1 MKEKERGQGQTFL
14 KGALVLGCANLIVKI
29 IGALFKV
36 PLYDVLEES
45 GSGLFNV
52 AYQIYTFMFIIATA
66 GFPIAISKMVA
77 ESIAKGDQRDAK
89 RIFETAFL
97 LLGIIGIIG
106 STVLFTCAR
115 PLANM
120 LGNSDADLVIQAI
133 SPAVF
138 FVAMVSA
145 FRGYF
150 QGRQNMYPT
159 AASEIIEASAK
170 LGIGLVL
177 AIFAANMTVN
187 PALNAMADWAGR
199 QVISSDVQL
208 QFEASGAILG
218 VTVGTLLSFLLLLTV
233 YAFQRRKREKLPVI
247 NARSKWSILKNLVI
261 IAIPITIGASVSSL
275 TSLIDLAT
283 VMNRLQV
290 NPAVFDNYNYLFAE
304 GTEFAKNAVDN
315 AWTAAQILEKKANS
329 LYGMYTGQAMTMFNL
344 PLTLVVALGMSVVP
358 AISALLTKE
367 DKLGARKMTESVLR
381 ITGLFAMPC
390 AIGMS
395 VLSEPILSFLFR
407 NPDGAMVLQKLSI
420 AVIFVSMVSVTNAV
434 LQAYGKVYYPVV
446 NMIVG
451 GAAKVIINYFFIPV
465 WGIDGAPIATIVCYA
480 IIAVLNIACIIRVV
494 KIKYNIMDMIIKPLL
509 SALIMGLAAWGI
521 AGLLGGVIS
530 SGRLCTV
537 TAICVGGIVYV
548 LAIFLLRAVRKEDV
562 LMLPKGTMLAGM
574 LEKMKLL
581 K

>member
-1 MKEKERGQGQTFL
+1 MKEKAKGQGQTFL

-29 IGALFKV
+29 IGAVFKI
-36 PLYDVLEES
+36 PLYDVIGES

-66 GFPIAISKMVA
+66 GFPIAVSKMVA
-77 ESIAKGDQRDAK
+77 ESMAKGDYRDAK
-89 RIFETAFL
+89 RVFETAFL

-106 STVLFTCAR
+106 SAVLFTCAH
-115 PLANM
+115 PLADM
-120 LGNSDADLVIQAI
+120 LGNPDAYLVIQAI

-177 AIFAANMTVN
+177 ALFAANMTIN
-187 PALNAMADWAGR
+187 PALNTMADWANK
-199 QVISSDVQL
+199 QVVSSDAQMQL
-208 QFEASGAILG
+208 EASGAILG
-218 VTVGTLLSFLLLLTV
+218 VTVGTLLSFLLLLAV
-233 YAFQRRKREKLPVI
+233 YVFQKRKKETLSLPA
-247 NARSKWSILKNLVI
+247 ARSKWSILKTLVM

-290 NPAVFDNYNYLFAE
+290 NPAVFDNYNYLFSE
-304 GTEFAKNAVDN
+304 GTEFAKNAVEN
-315 AWTAAQILEKKANS
+315 GWNAAQVLEKKANA

-358 AISALLTKE
+358 AISALLTKN
-367 DKLGARKMTESVLR
+367 DKPGARKMTESVLR
-381 ITGLFAMPC
+381 ITALFAMPC

-395 VLSEPILSFLFR
+395 VLSGPILGLLFR

-420 AVIFVSMVSVTNAV
+420 AVIFVSMVSVTNAI
-434 LQAYGKVYYPVV
+434 LQAYGKVYYPVI
-446 NMIVG
+446 NMIAG

-480 IIAVLNIACIIRVV
+480 IIAVLNIVCIIRIV
-494 KIKYNIMDMIIKPLL
+494 KIKYNILDMIIKPLL
-509 SALIMGLAAWGI
+509 AAIIMGIAAWGA
-521 AGLLGGVIS
+521 AGLLG
-530 SGRLCTV
+530 SGRLSTIA
-537 TAICVGGIVYV
+537 AICIGGIVYV

-562 LMLPKGTMLAGM
+562 LMLPKGVMLAGI
-574 LEKMKLL
+574 LERIGLL

>member
-1 MKEKERGQGQTFL
+1 MKETEKKQGQTFL

-29 IGALFKV
+29 IGAVFKI
-36 PLYDVLEES
+36 PLYEVIGES

-66 GFPIAISKMVA
+66 GFPIAVSKMVA
-77 ESIAKGDQRDAK
+77 ESTAKGDRRDAK

-106 STVLFTCAR
+106 SVVLFTCAR

-120 LGNSDADLVIQAI
+120 LGNTDAYLVIQAI

-159 AASEIIEASAK
+159 AASEIIEAAAK

-177 AIFAANMTVN
+177 AVFAADMAIN
-187 PALNAMADWAGR
+187 PSLNTMADWTNK
-199 QVISSDVQL
+199 QVVSSDVQM

-218 VTVGTLLSFLLLLTV
+218 VTVGTILSFLLLLVV
-233 YAFQRRKREKLPVI
+233 YVFQKREKDSFSLPVT
-247 NARSKWSILKNLVI
+247 RSKWSILKTLVM

-290 NPAVFDNYNYLFAE
+290 NPAVFDGYNYLFAE
-304 GTEFAKNAVDN
+304 GTEFAKNAIEN
-315 AWTAAQILEKKANS
+315 GWNAAQVLEKKANA

-358 AISALLTKE
+358 AISTLLAKN

-381 ITGLFAMPC
+381 ITSLFAMPC

-395 VLSEPILSFLFR
+395 VLSEPILGLLFSK
-407 NPDGAMVLQKLSI
+407 PDGAMVLQKLSI
-420 AVIFVSMVSVTNAV
+420 AVIFVSVVSVTNAI

-480 IIAVLNIACIIRVV
+480 VIAILNIACIIRVV
-494 KIKYNIMDMIIKPLL
+494 KINYNIMDMIIKPLAA
-509 SALIMGLAAWGI
+509 ALIMGVAAWGG
-521 AGLLGGVIS
+521 AGMLG
-530 SGRLCTV
+530 SGRLSTV
-537 TAICVGGIVYV
+537 AAICVGGIVYV

-562 LMLPKGTMLAGM
+562 LMLPKGAMLADI
-574 LEKMKLL
+574 LVKCKLL